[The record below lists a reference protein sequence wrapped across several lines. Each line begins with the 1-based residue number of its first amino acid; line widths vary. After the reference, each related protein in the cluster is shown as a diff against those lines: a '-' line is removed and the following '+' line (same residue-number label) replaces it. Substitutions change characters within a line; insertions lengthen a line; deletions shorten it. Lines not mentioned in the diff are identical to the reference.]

1 MPKPAAFMGSLHV
14 CPQMTAI
21 IPHVG
26 GPVIGTAATVLVS
39 GPPAVNINDMSVCVG
54 PPDKVS
60 LASFTVFAKG
70 KPMARMGDLCGH
82 GGAIVLGMPTII
94 VGD

>member
-1 MPKPAAFMGSLHV
+1 
-14 CPQMTAI
+14 
-21 IPHVG
+21 
-26 GPVIGTAATVLVS
+26 
-39 GPPAVNINDMSVCVG
+39 MSVCVG
-54 PPDKVS
+54 PPDKVA

-82 GGAIVLGMPTII
+82 GGVIVLGMPTII